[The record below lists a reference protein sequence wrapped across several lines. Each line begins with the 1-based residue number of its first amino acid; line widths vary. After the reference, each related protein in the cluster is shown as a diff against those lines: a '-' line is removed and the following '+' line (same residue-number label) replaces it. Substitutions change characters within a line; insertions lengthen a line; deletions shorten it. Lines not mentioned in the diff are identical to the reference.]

1 MSNPPIVR
9 TRSRRAATIALTAVM
24 LGGVAGCSNSV
35 DNAEGAAGS
44 ECSESMILQQMTKAG
59 NAELSAESMKS
70 EFDTTQTA
78 DRKGRPIPGRRA
90 LNYSAFETA
99 LNKLGEPRYNEI
111 DQLVGVATVPE
122 IATLLAKRT
131 VSITDLVTYYV
142 SRIRR
147 FDDGKLNSVTEL
159 DPTALLQAKA
169 ADSLIDRCAQ
179 ALPMLG
185 IPVLLKDNITAGPS
199 THTTAGAAALADW
212 RPTGEASLVSNL
224 RAAGAIVLGK
234 ANLSEWANYV
244 DRSMPNGYSAMGGQ
258 TRNPYAGE
266 ETYGSSSGSAVA
278 ASARF
283 AALTVG
289 TETQGSLILPAVI
302 NSAVAIRPS
311 GGLISQAGIVPLY
324 ARQDTAGPMAQ
335 NVTDLAY
342 GMNAMV
348 GPDAADS
355 RSDAA
360 AAGHKIDYVAAL
372 KIDPSVRIG
381 VPVTPADEMSSLG
394 GGGSTSGGS
403 GLEAE
408 LAQQSA
414 EHRKRELALADALT
428 AAGATVVQI
437 ETPVSMPEGEV
448 DELLAAG
455 FRSDLGKFLTSHDG
469 VPFKTLAE
477 IVAFNKE
484 QPAQRIP
491 YGQGLL
497 IGAVGAKLTDAQLA
511 EKGAALE
518 AEVRKGIDAAL
529 TEHKV
534 DVVISESQAYAQAS
548 YPAIAVP
555 TGYGKDGVPQGITL
569 VGRYL
574 EDAKVLSAAFAVE
587 QAMHAWKPPALK

>member
-1 MSNPPIVR
+1 MTHPVNPR
-9 TRSRRAATIALTAVM
+9 QARRSWLALVTAVAV
-24 LGGVAGCSNSV
+24 LVGTAACSGST
-35 DNAEGAAGS
+35 DSPATASGAACA
-44 ECSESMILQQMTKAG
+44 EETVARSMLKAG
-59 NAELSAESMKS
+59 TSALSADDMAVAVDS
-70 EFDTTQTA
+70 TQTT
-78 DRKGRPIPGRRA
+78 DRTGRPIPGRRA
-90 LNYSAFETA
+90 LNFSAFETA
-99 LNKLGEPRYNEI
+99 LKRLDEAKYDKI
-111 DQLVGVATVPE
+111 DQLIATATLPE
-122 IATLLAKRT
+122 IQALLAAEK
-131 VSITDLVTYYV
+131 VSATDLVTFYV
-142 SRIRR
+142 ARIQR
-147 FDDGKLNSVTEL
+147 FDAGKLNSVIEL
-159 DPTALLQAKA
+159 DATALAQAAA
-169 ADSLIDRCAQ
+169 ADSLVKNCSKSM
-179 ALPMLG
+179 PMLG

-212 RPTGEASLVSNL
+212 RPTGEATLVSNL

-244 DRSMPNGYSAMGGQ
+244 DRSMPNGYSAVGGQ
-258 TRNPYAGE
+258 TRNPYAGN

-289 TETQGSLILPAVI
+289 TETQGSLILPALI

-348 GPDAADS
+348 GPDAADP

-372 KIDPSVRIG
+372 KIDPSIRIG

-414 EHRKRELALADALT
+414 EHRKRELALAEALT

-469 VPFKTLAE
+469 IPFKALAE

-511 EKGAALE
+511 AKGAALE

-548 YPAIAVP
+548 NPAIAVP

-587 QAMHAWKPPALK
+587 QALHAWKPPVLK